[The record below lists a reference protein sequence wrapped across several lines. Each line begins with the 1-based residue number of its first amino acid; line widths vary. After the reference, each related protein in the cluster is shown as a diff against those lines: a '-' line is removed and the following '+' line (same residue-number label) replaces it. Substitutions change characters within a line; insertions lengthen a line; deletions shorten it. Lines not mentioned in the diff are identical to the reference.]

1 MPLSNAERQAVS
13 RAKKSG
19 YEGQP
24 CPIAK
29 ADYTS
34 EGLRLTVAWAQGV
47 WARQG
52 EEEDE
57 RRRRFGKARPK

>member
-24 CPIAK
+24 CPVST
-29 ADYTS
+29 DDFTP
-34 EGLRLTVAWAQGV
+34 EGLRLTEAWAQGV
-47 WARQG
+47 WKR
-52 EEEDE
+52 EDDQTP
-57 RRRRFGKARPK
+57 KARRVPVPKH